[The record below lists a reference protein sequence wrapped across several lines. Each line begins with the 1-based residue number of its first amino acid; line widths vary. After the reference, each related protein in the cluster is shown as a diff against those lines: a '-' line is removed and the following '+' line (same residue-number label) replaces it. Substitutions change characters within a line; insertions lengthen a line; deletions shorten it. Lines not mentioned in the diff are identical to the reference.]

1 MTRLTILLFLPA
13 LASGGDFDWLE
24 GCWVS
29 DDKSTQEVWV
39 IDGEQSLAGFSVSVS
54 DTKVGF
60 YELMNIRQDENGSW
74 FFTAY
79 PSGQASAS
87 FKAIQQGENSVLFAN
102 PDHDYPQEIRY
113 ERNGDSL
120 AASVSLLNG
129 VKPISFDKVACE
141 TP

>member
-1 MTRLTILLFLPA
+1 MLLLTILLFLPA
-13 LASGGDFDWLE
+13 LASGGDFDWLA

-29 DDKSTQEVWV
+29 EDGSSQEVWV
-39 IDGEQSLAGFSVSVS
+39 IDGEQSLAGFSVAISGN
-54 DTKVGF
+54 KVGF
-60 YELMNIRQDENGSW
+60 YELMSIKQDENGSW

-87 FKAIQQGENSVLFAN
+87 FKAVQLDKNSVVFEN

-113 ERNGDSL
+113 ERKGDRLS
-120 AASVSLLNG
+120 ASVSLLDG

-141 TP
+141 K

>member
-1 MTRLTILLFLPA
+1 MILLFLFA
-13 LASGGDFDWLE
+13 LASGGEFDWLA

-54 DTKVGF
+54 DHRVGF

-74 FFTAY
+74 LFTAY

-87 FKAIQQGENSVLFAN
+87 FEAVQLGENSVLFTN

-113 ERNGDSL
+113 ERKGDRLS
-120 AASVSLLNG
+120 ASVSLLDG

-141 TP
+141 TR

>member
-1 MTRLTILLFLPA
+1 MILLFLPV
-13 LASGGDFDWLE
+13 LASGGDFDWLA

-39 IDGEQSLAGFSVSVS
+39 IDGEQSLAGFSVTIN
-54 DTKVGF
+54 DNQFGF
-60 YELMNIRQDENGSW
+60 YELMSIRQDENGSW

-87 FKAIQQGENSVLFAN
+87 FKAVQQGENSVLFAN
-102 PDHDYPQEIRY
+102 ADHDYPQEIRY
-113 ERNGDSL
+113 ERKGDRLS
-120 AASVSLLNG
+120 ASVSLLDG

>member
-1 MTRLTILLFLPA
+1 MLLLTILLFLPA

-29 DDKSTQEVWV
+29 EDGSSQEVWV
-39 IDGEQSLAGFSVSVS
+39 IDGEQSLAGFSVAIG
-54 DTKVGF
+54 DNKVGF
-60 YELMNIRQDENGSW
+60 YELMSLKQDENGSW

-79 PSGQASAS
+79 PSGQMSAS
-87 FKAIQQGENSVLFAN
+87 FKAIQLDKNSVLFVN

-113 ERNGDSL
+113 ERKGDRLS
-120 AASVSLLNG
+120 ASVSLLDG

-141 TP
+141 K

>member
-1 MTRLTILLFLPA
+1 MMILLFLPS
-13 LASGGDFDWLE
+13 LASGGDFDWLA

-29 DDKSTQEVWV
+29 EDETSHEVWV
-39 IDGEQSLAGFSVSVS
+39 IDGEKSLAGFSVSVS
-54 DTKVGF
+54 DNKVDF

-87 FKAIQQGENSVLFAN
+87 FEAVQVGENSVLFAN

-113 ERNGDSL
+113 ERKGDRLS
-120 AASVSLLNG
+120 ASVSLLGG
-129 VKPISFDKVACE
+129 VKPISFEKLDCE
-141 TP
+141 KQQ